1 MRAAQPGKC
10 LICVR
15 SRVIEQ
21 LLHSRR
27 AYGAGQSLSIRRPE
41 KPCPWKAINHLFP
54 RDLNLRLHTI
64 RRHVQ
69 GEVEGIDTIVELER
83 PANQWFYINLT
94 GAHQSQGSGI
104 DVSVTEYGFDRGFFC
119 AQGDDVDRHRL
130 DR

>member
-27 AYGAGQSLSIRRPE
+27 AYGASQSLSIRRPE
-41 KPCPWKAINHLFP
+41 KSCPWKAINRLFLGQP
-54 RDLNLRLHTI
+54 NLRLHTI
-64 RRHVQ
+64 RRHVEC
-69 GEVEGIDTIVELER
+69 EVKRIDTLAESEC
-83 PANQWFYINLT
+83 PADQRFYVDLT

-104 DVSVTEYGFDRGFFC
+104 
-119 AQGDDVDRHRL
+119 
-130 DR
+130 